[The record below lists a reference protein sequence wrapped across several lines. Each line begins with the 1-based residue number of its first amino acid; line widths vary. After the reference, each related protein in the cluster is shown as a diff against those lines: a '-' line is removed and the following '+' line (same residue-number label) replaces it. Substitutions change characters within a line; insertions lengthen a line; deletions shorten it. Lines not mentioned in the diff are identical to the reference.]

1 VRGFAIPVLVL
12 AGCLGEGSVDLHLRL
27 PADQALR
34 PTEMST
40 ITVVARRQG
49 EDSITT
55 TSPIR
60 MSGGR
65 ATFDSGDLPVDDVIE
80 LSVELRSTSGRLVGY
95 GVAPTPFTPR
105 AGESVDVDVPVR
117 KPFIYVA
124 SGVAVRTIDP
134 SLDDLAPAFQGQLS
148 NIATASLTV
157 PISSADLAVV
167 SGGQLVRVATTDHQ
181 PSGANVPLPPNA
193 RDIASVP
200 TQDRVVIGHDGG
212 IAIVDVATGTRTDI
226 AGVTG
231 SVRKVTVG
239 RTGTTWYAYGLVNQ
253 VLPPMIGACTGVST
267 IARVDLDAM
276 TAETLAPGK
285 GIADITATGDGRL
298 YAAASCDGAIHQ
310 IDITGVATAV
320 ADIDRPTTIATW
332 GDRVWAAGN
341 LPRMDINTDGDP
353 EPEQII
359 AARPL
364 LVSIDLAGSNMQRI
378 ELEPRRETMITAS
391 DPVLELA
398 QVMNARTLTPLDLAI
413 VPGGQY
419 IVLGFEATYDT
430 VARVDIDGNII
441 IPEMQAT
448 SDDVAVI
455 DTATGGV
462 AQRIRS
468 RCNLD
473 FVGPSHPLYGFAD
486 WTCDIPPAGQV
497 VTGADYQPGSL
508 SVLFGA
514 R

>member
-1 VRGFAIPVLVL
+1 MA
-12 AGCLGEGSVDLHLRL
+12 
-27 PADQALR
+27 
-34 PTEMST
+34 T
-40 ITVVARRQG
+40 ITVIARRQG

-60 MSGGR
+60 MSNGA
-65 ATFDSGDLPVDDVIE
+65 ATFDSGDLPVDEVIE
-80 LSVELRSTSGRLVGY
+80 LSVEIRSVSSRLVGY

-105 AGESVDVDVPVR
+105 GGEVIDVEVPVR

-124 SGVAVRTIDP
+124 SGSQVRTIDP
-134 SLDDLAPAFQGQLS
+134 SLDNLAPAFQGQLS
-148 NIATASLTV
+148 INGASLTV

-167 SGGQLVRVATTDHQ
+167 SGGQLLRVATTNHQ
-181 PSGANVPLPPNA
+181 SMGSGIALPANV
-193 RDIASVP
+193 RDVASVP
-200 TQDRVVIGHDGG
+200 TQDRVVIGHDAG
-212 IAIVDVATGTRTDI
+212 IAIIDIANGMRTDV

-231 SVRKVTVG
+231 AVRKVTVG

-253 VLPPMIGACTGVST
+253 VLPPATGACTGVST
-267 IARVDLDAM
+267 IARVDLGSMA
-276 TAETLAPGK
+276 AEMLAPGK
-285 GIADITATGDGRL
+285 AIADITATGDGRL
-298 YAAASCDGAIHQ
+298 YAAASCDDAIHS
-310 IDITGVATAV
+310 IDISGVATSI
-320 ADIDRPTTIATW
+320 ADIERPTTIATW

-341 LPRMDINTDGDP
+341 IPRVDQNPTPPLG
-353 EPEQII
+353 EVT
-359 AARPL
+359 AARPV
-364 LVSIDLAGSNMQRI
+364 LVSIDLGATNMQRI
-378 ELEPRRETMITAS
+378 ELAPRRETMITES

-441 IPEMQAT
+441 IPEMRAT
-448 SDDVAVI
+448 TDDVAVI
-455 DTATGGV
+455 DSATGGV

-473 FVGPSHPLYGFAD
+473 FVGPSDPFYGFAD
-486 WTCDIPPAGQV
+486 WRCDDPPAGQAPAG
-497 VTGADYQPGSL
+497 TDYQPGAI